1 MVDHHLLATI
11 RSSPLLL
18 KDPSEHKPN
27 AQMPLRRLQKMC
39 SPETNRHC
47 GFFFFFFPSC
57 SSDPPAPELVSP
69 GPT

>member
-1 MVDHHLLATI
+1 MVDHQLLATI

-18 KDPSEHKPN
+18 KDNTKPN

-47 GFFFFFFPSC
+47 GFFFFPPNYG
-57 SSDPPAPELVSP
+57 SDPPVPELVSS

>member
-1 MVDHHLLATI
+1 MVDHQLLATI

-18 KDPSEHKPN
+18 KDNTKPN

-47 GFFFFFFPSC
+47 GFFFFFSK
-57 SSDPPAPELVSP
+57 LQL
-69 GPT
+69 